1 MIKTILYTTLA
12 AAMLCAC
19 NTHAPESKSAEA
31 PVKHDTASAMLAKN
45 EPAPPVAD
53 VKINDTLN
61 SIAEIVAGVPGPGN
75 VYGYVT
81 ETSAFANFS
90 KTFNRRWDSFDSSR
104 LAKLQEF
111 RDSEVSRVVKH
122 EPTLFYPFSGPD
134 ILYAYTFFPSASSYV
149 MVGLEPVGTLPDFKK
164 EERDSL
170 NKYFNKINTSLNAI
184 LKYSFFRTES
194 MGKDLRNQEVNGTIH
209 LLLLFLKRTGNSIV
223 SAKPVTVD
231 STGSVAYVASFEA
244 LKKMKTP
251 TRGVEIEFL
260 TKDNRL
266 KTVYYYSLNAA
277 DGGLKYNKGFT
288 TYLHG
293 LGTVNTY
300 LKGASYLMHKSYF
313 SIIRNV
319 ILQQSANVVQ
329 DDSGIAFHYY
339 TESGRSWR
347 YTFYGKYTR
356 PIPMFSQFYQKDLDS
371 TYKAAGSK
379 DIGFGI
385 GYNFKDRNS
394 NFMIATAEDSGS
406 KH

>member
-1 MIKTILYTTLA
+1 MIKIISPA
-12 AAMLCAC
+12 ALVAVFLCAC
-19 NTHAPESKSAEA
+19 NSHAPEKKAAEA
-31 PVKHDTASAMLAKN
+31 PVKQDTAAAAPQS
-45 EPAPPVAD
+45 EPALPAAD

-61 SIAEIVAGVPGPGN
+61 SIAEIIAGMPGSNN

-90 KTFNRRWDSFDSSR
+90 KTFNKRWDSFDSSR
-104 LAKLQEF
+104 LARLEEF
-111 RDSEVSRVVKH
+111 RDNEVSKAVKP

-134 ILYAYTFFPSASSYV
+134 ILYAYTFFPSASHYV

-164 EERDSL
+164 EESDSL

-194 MGKDLRNQEVNGTIH
+194 MGKDLRNQEVNGTLH
-209 LLLLFLKRTGNSIV
+209 LLFLFLKRTGNSIV
-223 SAKPVTVD
+223 SAKPVTID
-231 STGSVAYVASFEA
+231 STGSIVYTASFEA

-251 TRGVEIEFL
+251 TRGVEIMFA
-260 TKDNRL
+260 TKDGQL
-266 KTVYYYSLNAA
+266 KTLHYYSLNAA
-277 DGGLKYNKGFT
+277 DGGLKYNKGFS

-313 SIIRNV
+313 SIIRNI
-319 ILQQSANVVQ
+319 ILEQSANVVQ

-339 TESGRSWR
+339 TESGRSWH

-394 NFMIATAEDSGS
+394 NFMIATAEGGS
-406 KH
+406 TKH